1 MRILMLSQNPWRKD
15 NSFGNSYSNIFG
27 KIEGVEIAHV
37 YLLDGQ
43 PDYEPNVKRYYNI
56 KENDVIRTFFLTHK
70 KGTVGKEV
78 FASKEN
84 EIKPS
89 KKNKG
94 GTSIYGKLLAF
105 GKRHHWMSLFWA
117 REFAWKYGNV
127 NYEGLM
133 SFVEDFKPDIFF
145 LPFENVY
152 NTNRLAMY
160 IRKQYDVPMV
170 AYMAMDHYSLKRV
183 SFNPLFWIDRLVKRS
198 MIRQLTRYVDKWYV
212 ISDRLKEELDK
223 GLHVNGQIL
232 YKIPEVGREC
242 IEYTAINHPV
252 RFLYTGN
259 IYANRWKTLKL
270 LAQALKLNEFGHLDI
285 YTASPV
291 NKTIDKALNIEGISQ
306 IHKPVNQ
313 EKVVEL
319 QNEADVLVHAEAFDL
334 VNKLLVRCAIS
345 TKIMDYMSVG
355 RCIIAIGPKDIA
367 SIEYL
372 RTRNLALVASD
383 KKEINKVVTYLKANE
398 SILFDYARRGKE
410 YVDNEINAQ
419 EMRKLLYDDLSV
431 VINQYKKKN
440 EK

>member
-1 MRILMLSQNPWRKD
+1 M
-15 NSFGNSYSNIFG
+15 
-27 KIEGVEIAHV
+27 
-37 YLLDGQ
+37 
-43 PDYEPNVKRYYNI
+43 
-56 KENDVIRTFFLTHK
+56 
-70 KGTVGKEV
+70 
-78 FASKEN
+78 
-84 EIKPS
+84 
-89 KKNKG
+89 
-94 GTSIYGKLLAF
+94 
-105 GKRHHWMSLFWA
+105 
-117 REFAWKYGNV
+117 
-127 NYEGLM
+127 
-133 SFVEDFKPDIFF
+133 
-145 LPFENVY
+145 
-152 NTNRLAMY
+152 
-160 IRKQYDVPMV
+160 
-170 AYMAMDHYSLKRV
+170 
-183 SFNPLFWIDRLVKRS
+183 
-198 MIRQLTRYVDKWYV
+198 
-212 ISDRLKEELDK
+212 
-223 GLHVNGQIL
+223 
-232 YKIPEVGREC
+232 
-242 IEYTAINHPV
+242 
-252 RFLYTGN
+252 
-259 IYANRWKTLKL
+259 